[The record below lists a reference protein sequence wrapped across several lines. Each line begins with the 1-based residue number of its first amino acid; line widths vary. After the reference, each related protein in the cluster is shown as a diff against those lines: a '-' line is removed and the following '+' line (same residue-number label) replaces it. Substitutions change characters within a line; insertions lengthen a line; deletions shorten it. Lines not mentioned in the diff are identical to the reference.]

1 MAMVAVLFGL
11 NYVDTPA
18 LKLDG
23 CVRDAKQM
31 AKLLSESYNLACAL
45 CVDKA
50 STTAAAMVR
59 TLYELGERSHKED
72 LELVWIHYSGHGV
85 GVVDTTADEGDGQD
99 ECLVPSDYY
108 TAGPIRDDYLQSIME
123 TFNPRTKIVC
133 VFDCCHSGTM
143 CDVKYSWRGGQKK
156 VEHDRCGERQL
167 ITLAGCQ
174 DDQVAEDTGK
184 NGAMTACLLAALKKD
199 PSLMQNVFELVE
211 RVASRLRAKGFRQTV
226 KLCSSYD
233 LTEAPS
239 LLPPGIFSGRP
250 WCRQKLEGV

>member
-1 MAMVAVLFGL
+1 MEAVLFGL
-11 NYVDTPA
+11 NYADTPA

-31 AKLLSESYNLACAL
+31 ARFLSRSYGIACTV

-59 TLYELGERSHKED
+59 ALYELGERSHKED
-72 LELVWIHYSGHGV
+72 LELAWIHYSGHGI

-99 ECLVPSDYY
+99 ECLVPSDYES
-108 TAGPIRDDYLQSIME
+108 AGPIRDDYIRSILD

-143 CDVKYSWRGGQKK
+143 CDVQYSWVVGGVAQKIDRAG
-156 VEHDRCGERQL
+156 EHCSDRKL

-174 DDQVAEDTGK
+174 DNEVAEDTGK
-184 NGAMTACLLAALKKD
+184 NGAMTACLLSALKKR
-199 PSLMQNVFELVE
+199 PALVQNAFELVE
-211 RVASRLRAKGFRQTV
+211 QVASRLKAGGFKQSV

-233 LTEAPS
+233 LTKNPS
-239 LLPPGIFSGRP
+239 MLPPGIFQGARLTNTKS
-250 WCRQKLEGV
+250 